1 MKAVKRAVKHVFLLA
16 NLRLE
21 VSFQFGSCPFGFS
34 VFSYE
39 FCAIFQCLGV
49 CQRLKGQRANKQ
61 FKWDSARVAFLVCV
75 GFGVEV
81 PCRNLVIACF
91 TP

>member
-16 NLRLE
+16 NLRPE

-34 VFSYE
+34 VFIHK
-39 FCAIFQCLGV
+39 FRAIFQYLGV
-49 CQRLKGQRANKQ
+49 LQRLKGQRANKQ
-61 FKWDSARVAFLVCV
+61 FKWDSARVAFLVC
-75 GFGVEV
+75 GCFSVEV
-81 PCRNLVIACF
+81 PCSNIGIACF